1 MNPVVD
7 PVPGGRRGVGLSLTT
22 ALSGFSVSED
32 DGTGAGAG
40 ATRTA
45 AERSP
50 SSLSSSS
57 VLTRMS
63 SSVSGKSS
71 SSTSRRMMKK
81 KARPKYYPQFDG
93 GDLSVRLEL
102 YVRSVRRSRD
112 SVARGEDDC
121 VLALE
126 PPKAMKARV
135 QGVVMAFLD
144 TVGAVQSMT
153 PARIRLTS
161 AMTRELLGVEDLSN
175 PLAERIRRIA

>member
-1 MNPVVD
+1 
-7 PVPGGRRGVGLSLTT
+7 
-22 ALSGFSVSED
+22 
-32 DGTGAGAG
+32 
-40 ATRTA
+40 
-45 AERSP
+45 
-50 SSLSSSS
+50 
-57 VLTRMS
+57 
-63 SSVSGKSS
+63 
-71 SSTSRRMMKK
+71 MKK